1 LAARLLRYFILF
13 FQVVRHKN
21 NNNLPFSIIL
31 NNEAIV
37 LESFIQIFGMA
48 AGAHTHTHIEF
59 LAFPKIN

>member
-48 AGAHTHTHIEF
+48 AGAHTHTHI
-59 LAFPKIN
+59 